1 MAARKKA
8 TSRKTGSASDA
19 AAPEPGFE
27 ARLEA
32 LEDILDALES
42 QDLDLESSL
51 EQFRAGVEHLTR
63 CRALLDR
70 HEAALEELLD
80 AEGARR
86 ALRIG
91 EDGLVPDES
100 DPS

>member
-8 TSRKTGSASDA
+8 ASK
-19 AAPEPGFE
+19 EPGFE

-32 LEDILDALES
+32 LEEILEALER
-42 QDLDLESSL
+42 QELGLEESL

-63 CRALLDR
+63 CRALLDA

-80 AEGARR
+80 ADGARR
-86 ALRIG
+86 ALQIDD
-91 EDGLVPDES
+91 EGLRPADDATES
-100 DPS
+100 V